1 MSYTY
6 AFVISLVFS
15 VDVYTFS
22 SFPSV
27 QEKFIVSTNVMIMVI
42 LIWNKKCSL
51 FNLES
56 VTLYSVHLKCQI
68 DILHVKNS

>member
-1 MSYTY
+1 MSSYTY
-6 AFVISLVFS
+6 AFVISLIFF

-27 QEKFIVSTNVMIMVI
+27 QEKFIVSTNVVI
-42 LIWNKKCSL
+42 LIRNYKRGL

-56 VTLYSVHLKCQI
+56 VT
-68 DILHVKNS
+68 